1 MTDKPQR
8 PPAVYPN
15 YPASSWEYIID
26 KTGAVFQTVN
36 GRLVPNGPWGVY
48 VFRTAPNQKPQQVYF
63 MQDGHGDLAVTQ
75 KRLVL
80 LATDSKWQQWIIPI
94 EGYVHDSDC
103 PDSTIVNIDESQLAL
118 MRQSIATAQAQADR
132 AYALANNAMQESSAA
147 NASVA
152 SLTKRVNALQSQ
164 VNALLTPSQVADLVW
179 QKIKDINYLYRLAFL
194 AWPKPDPDQDIKA
207 YVDDLVSLIRKGGK

>member
-1 MTDKPQR
+1 MTDKPHR

-80 LATDSKWQQWIIPI
+80 LATDAKWQQWIIPI

-103 PDSTIVNIDESQLAL
+103 PDSTIVSIDDTQLA
-118 MRQSIATAQAQADR
+118 MMKQSIATANAQANR
-132 AYALANNAMQESSAA
+132 AYALADNAHQEADAA
-147 NASVA
+147 NVAVASVM
-152 SLTKRVNALQSQ
+152 KQVNALQSQ
-164 VNALLTPSQVADLVW
+164 VNALLTPNQVADLVW
-179 QKIKDINYLYRLAFL
+179 QKIKDINFLYRLAFL
-194 AWPKPDPDQDIKA
+194 AWPAQSPDPDIKA
-207 YVDDLVSLIRKGGK
+207 YVDDLVSLIRKVGK

>member
-36 GRLVPNGPWGVY
+36 GRLVPNGPWGDY
-48 VFRTAPNQKPQQVYF
+48 VFRTAPNQKPQQIYF
-63 MQDGHGDLAVTQ
+63 MQDGHG
-75 KRLVL
+75 
-80 LATDSKWQQWIIPI
+80 
-94 EGYVHDSDC
+94 
-103 PDSTIVNIDESQLAL
+103 
-118 MRQSIATAQAQADR
+118 
-132 AYALANNAMQESSAA
+132 
-147 NASVA
+147 
-152 SLTKRVNALQSQ
+152 
-164 VNALLTPSQVADLVW
+164 DLVW

-207 YVDDLVSLIRKGGK
+207 YVDDLVALIRKAK

>member
-63 MQDGHGDLAVTQ
+63 MQDGHGDLHITQ

-103 PDSTIVNIDESQLAL
+103 PDSTIVNIDESQLA
-118 MRQSIATAQAQADR
+118 MMKQSIATAQAQADR

-164 VNALLTPSQVADLVW
+164 VNGLLTPSQVADLVW

-207 YVDDLVSLIRKGGK
+207 YVDDLVSLIRKVGK

>member
-15 YPASSWEYIID
+15 YPAASWEFIID
-26 KTGAVFQTVN
+26 KTGAVFQTIT

-48 VFRTAPNQKPQQVYF
+48 VFRTAPNQKPQQIYF

-80 LATDSKWQQWIIPI
+80 LATDSKWQQWVIPI

-103 PDSTIVNIDESQLAL
+103 PDSTVVSIDDTQLA
-118 MRQSIATAQAQADR
+118 MMKQSIATANAQANR
-132 AYALANNAMQESSAA
+132 AYALADNAHQEAGAA
-147 NASVA
+147 NASVT
-152 SLTKRVNALQSQ
+152 SLTKSGQCTTHAE
-164 VNALLTPSQVADLVW
+164 PSGRP
-179 QKIKDINYLYRLAFL
+179 RLAENQGHQLFVSPCVL
-194 AWPKPDPDQDIKA
+194 SMASAKPRP
-207 YVDDLVSLIRKGGK
+207 

>member
-1 MTDKPQR
+1 MTNPQR

-15 YPASSWEYIID
+15 YPAADWQYIVD
-26 KTGAVFQTVN
+26 KTGTVFQTVN

-48 VFRTAPNQKPQQVYF
+48 VFRTAPNQKPQQIYF
-63 MQDGHGDLAVTQ
+63 MQDGHGDLAITQ

-207 YVDDLVSLIRKGGK
+207 YVDDLVSLIRKVGK

>member
-1 MTDKPQR
+1 MTDKPHR

-63 MQDGHGDLAVTQ
+63 MQDGHGDLHITQ

-118 MRQSIATAQAQADR
+118 MKQSIATAQAQADR

-164 VNALLTPSQVADLVW
+164 VNGLLTPSQVADLVW

-194 AWPKPDPDQDIKA
+194 AWPKPDPDADIRA
-207 YVDDLVSLIRKGGK
+207 YVDDLVSLIKRVK